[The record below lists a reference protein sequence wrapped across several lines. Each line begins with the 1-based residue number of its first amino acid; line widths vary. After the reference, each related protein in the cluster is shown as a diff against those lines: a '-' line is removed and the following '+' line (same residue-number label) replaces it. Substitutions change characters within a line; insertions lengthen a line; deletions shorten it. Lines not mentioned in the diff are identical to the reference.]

1 MSATLAAPAPAESSS
16 SRQAPYRSTGM
27 QAPESDP
34 EGHQRATINGGIRG
48 AAIAAVLAGGAHL
61 ALRKKP
67 YYMNLSS
74 GPKAFCYVALVT
86 PCISISAEKAGEA
99 FERSRWF
106 GLGKME
112 LDRQASRKELAW
124 NRLSTSE
131 KMAAWGKDNK
141 WTLIGG
147 ACVSSRAWVQ

>member
-1 MSATLAAPAPAESSS
+1 MQQAA
-16 SRQAPYRSTGM
+16 YRSSGM
-27 QAPESDP
+27 TAPESDP
-34 EGHQRATINGGIRG
+34 AGHQQATINGGIRG

-61 ALRKKP
+61 VLRKKP

-74 GPKAFCYVALVT
+74 GPKAFCYVALTV

-131 KMAAWGKDNK
+131 KVAVWSKDNK

-147 ACVSSRAWVQ
+147 A

>member
-1 MSATLAAPAPAESSS
+1 MSTAATSAPAAEASS
-16 SRQAPYRSTGM
+16 SRTAYRNGNM

-34 EGHQRATINGGIRG
+34 AGHQQATINGGIRG
-48 AAIAAVLAGGAHL
+48 AAIAVALAGGAHL
-61 ALRKKP
+61 LLRKKP

-74 GPKAFCYVALVT
+74 GPKAFCYVALTV

-106 GLGKME
+106 GLGKLE
-112 LDRQASRKELAW
+112 LDRQASRRELEW
-124 NRLSTSE
+124 NSLSTSD
-131 KMAAWGKDNK
+131 KIAAWSKDNK

-147 ACVSSRAWVQ
+147 A